1 MEYEE
6 TNPEEEKE
14 KIPSASIT
22 RSVLPVAK
30 FEKIFLVQESSIST
44 CEFIF
49 NSSAGSST
57 ITLSDWQP
65 IIKRLSKIIV
75 KNFICLIFIWIS

>member
-57 ITLSDWQP
+57 ITLSD
-65 IIKRLSKIIV
+65 
-75 KNFICLIFIWIS
+75 

>member
-1 MEYEE
+1 MTNQYLDLFPIQLTILKYEE

-30 FEKIFLVQESSIST
+30 FEKIFES
-44 CEFIF
+44 
-49 NSSAGSST
+49 
-57 ITLSDWQP
+57 
-65 IIKRLSKIIV
+65 
-75 KNFICLIFIWIS
+75 